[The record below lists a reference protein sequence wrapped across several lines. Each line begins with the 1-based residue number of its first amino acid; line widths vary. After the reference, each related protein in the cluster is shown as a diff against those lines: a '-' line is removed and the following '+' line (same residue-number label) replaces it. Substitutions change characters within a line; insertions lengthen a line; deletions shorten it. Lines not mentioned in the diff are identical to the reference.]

1 MKNKILIIDD
11 SKEILFAVSEFF
23 LMKDWEVYTAL
34 AVEEALKIVT
44 VNKPDIIIIDYHMP
58 YINGV
63 TGVKLIRQLDENVP
77 IIALTIEGVE
87 NIAEEFFATG
97 ANDFAIKP
105 IKVLDLYSRVNVH
118 LNKKR
123 YTKEI
128 LDSVPEIKKE
138 KYGDYK
144 KGINTNTISL
154 IEEKMLLLNGYS
166 TIEEISE
173 ITGLAAQTVNKYM
186 NHLVEIKLVDLKI
199 NYQKIGRP
207 RNSYCWIKK

>member
-11 SKEILFAVSEFF
+11 SKDIIFAVSEFF

-34 AVEEALKIVT
+34 SMEEALKIVNT
-44 VNKPDIIIIDYHMP
+44 KELDIIIIDYHMP

-63 TGVKLIRQLDENVP
+63 LGVKLIRQMNEDVS
-77 IIALTIEGVE
+77 IIALTIEGLE
-87 NIAEEFFATG
+87 NIAEEFFLAG

-118 LNKKR
+118 LNKK
-123 YTKEI
+123 KEKI
-128 LDSVPEIKKE
+128 SSSEISTTKKE

-144 KGINTNTISL
+144 KGISVNTISL
-154 IEEKMLLLNGYS
+154 IENKMKQIDSYI

-173 ITGLAAQTVNKYM
+173 ATGLASQTVNKYM
-186 NHLVEIKLVDLKI
+186 NYLVEIKMVDLKI
-199 NYQKIGRP
+199 IYGKIGRP
-207 RNSYCWIKK
+207 RNEYYWKK

>member
-11 SKEILFAVSEFF
+11 SKDIIFAISEFF

-34 AVEEALKIVT
+34 SVEEALKIVST
-44 VNKPDIIIIDYHMP
+44 KELNIIIIDYHMP

-63 TGVKLIRQLDENVP
+63 LGGKLIRQMNENVP

-87 NIAEEFFATG
+87 NIAEEFFLAG
-97 ANDFAIKP
+97 ADDFAIKP

-118 LNKKR
+118 LNKKKVKNLSFE
-123 YTKEI
+123 T
-128 LDSVPEIKKE
+128 STTKKE

-144 KGINTNTISL
+144 KGISVNTISL
-154 IEEKMLLLNGYS
+154 IENKMKQIDSYI

-173 ITGLAAQTVNKYM
+173 ATGLASQTVNKYM
-186 NHLVEIKLVDLKI
+186 NYLVEMKMVDLKI
-199 NYQKIGRP
+199 IYGKIGRP
-207 RNSYCWIKK
+207 RNEYYWKK

>member
-11 SKEILFAVSEFF
+11 SKDIIFAISEFF

-34 AVEEALKIVT
+34 SVEEALKIVST
-44 VNKPDIIIIDYHMP
+44 KELNIIIIDYHMP

-63 TGVKLIRQLDENVP
+63 LGVKLIRQMNENVP

-87 NIAEEFFATG
+87 NIAEEFFLAG
-97 ANDFAIKP
+97 ADDFAIKP

-118 LNKKR
+118 LNKKKVKNLSFE
-123 YTKEI
+123 T
-128 LDSVPEIKKE
+128 STTKKE

-144 KGINTNTISL
+144 KGISVNTISL
-154 IEEKMLLLNGYS
+154 IENKMKQIDSYI

-173 ITGLAAQTVNKYM
+173 ATGLASQTVNKYM
-186 NHLVEIKLVDLKI
+186 NYLVEMKMVDLKI
-199 NYQKIGRP
+199 IYGKIGRP
-207 RNSYCWIKK
+207 RNEYYWKK

>member
-11 SKEILFAVSEFF
+11 SKDIIFAISEFF

-34 AVEEALKIVT
+34 SVEEALKIVST
-44 VNKPDIIIIDYHMP
+44 KELNIIIIDYHMP

-63 TGVKLIRQLDENVP
+63 LGVKLIRQMNENVP

-87 NIAEEFFATG
+87 NIAEEFFLAG
-97 ANDFAIKP
+97 ADDFAIKP

-118 LNKKR
+118 LNKKKVKNLSFE
-123 YTKEI
+123 T
-128 LDSVPEIKKE
+128 STTKKE

-144 KGINTNTISL
+144 KGISVNTISL
-154 IEEKMLLLNGYS
+154 IENKMKQIDYYI

-173 ITGLAAQTVNKYM
+173 ATGLASQTVNKYM
-186 NHLVEIKLVDLKI
+186 NYLVEMKMVDLKI
-199 NYQKIGRP
+199 IYGKIGRP
-207 RNSYCWIKK
+207 RNEYYWKK

>member
-11 SKEILFAVSEFF
+11 SKDIIFAISEFF

-34 AVEEALKIVT
+34 SVEEALKIVST
-44 VNKPDIIIIDYHMP
+44 KELNIIIIDYHMP

-63 TGVKLIRQLDENVP
+63 LGVKLIRQMNENVP

-87 NIAEEFFATG
+87 NIAEEFFLAG
-97 ANDFAIKP
+97 ADDFAIKP

-118 LNKKR
+118 LNKKKVKNLSFE
-123 YTKEI
+123 T
-128 LDSVPEIKKE
+128 STTKKE

-144 KGINTNTISL
+144 KGISVNTISL
-154 IEEKMLLLNGYS
+154 IENKMKQIDSYI

-173 ITGLAAQTVNKYM
+173 ATGLASQTVNKYM
-186 NHLVEIKLVDLKI
+186 NYLVEIEMVDLKI
-199 NYQKIGRP
+199 IYGKIGRP
-207 RNSYCWIKK
+207 RNEYYWKK

>member
-11 SKEILFAVSEFF
+11 SKDIIFAISEFF

-34 AVEEALKIVT
+34 SVEEALKIVST
-44 VNKPDIIIIDYHMP
+44 KELNIIIIDYHMP

-63 TGVKLIRQLDENVP
+63 LGVKLIRQMNENVP

-87 NIAEEFFATG
+87 NIAEEFFLAG
-97 ANDFAIKP
+97 ADDFAIKP

-118 LNKKR
+118 LNKKKVKNLSFE
-123 YTKEI
+123 T
-128 LDSVPEIKKE
+128 STTKKE

-144 KGINTNTISL
+144 KGISVNTISL
-154 IEEKMLLLNGYS
+154 IENKMKQIDSYI

-173 ITGLAAQTVNKYM
+173 ATGLASQTVHKYM
-186 NHLVEIKLVDLKI
+186 NYLVEMKMVDLKI
-199 NYQKIGRP
+199 IYGKIGRP
-207 RNSYCWIKK
+207 RNEY

>member
-11 SKEILFAVSEFF
+11 SKDIIFAISEFF

-34 AVEEALKIVT
+34 SMEEALKIVST
-44 VNKPDIIIIDYHMP
+44 TELDIIIIDYHMP

-63 TGVKLIRQLDENVP
+63 LGVKLIRQMNKNVS

-87 NIAEEFFATG
+87 NIAEEFFLAG
-97 ANDFAIKP
+97 ADDFAIKP

-118 LNKKR
+118 LNKKKS
-123 YTKEI
+123 KEF
-128 LDSVPEIKKE
+128 SSEISTEKKE

-144 KGINTNTISL
+144 KGISVNTISL
-154 IEEKMLLLNGYS
+154 IENKMREINNYI

-173 ITGLAAQTVNKYM
+173 VTGLATQTINKYM
-186 NHLVEIKLVDLKI
+186 NYLVEIGKVDLKI
-199 NYQKIGRP
+199 IYGKIGRP
-207 RNSYCWIKK
+207 RNEYLWKK

>member
-11 SKEILFAVSEFF
+11 SKDIIFAISEFF

-34 AVEEALKIVT
+34 SVEEALKIVST
-44 VNKPDIIIIDYHMP
+44 KELNIIIIDYHMP

-63 TGVKLIRQLDENVP
+63 LGVKLIRQMNENVP

-87 NIAEEFFATG
+87 NIAEEFFLAG
-97 ANDFAIKP
+97 ADDFAIKP

-118 LNKKR
+118 LNKKKVKNLSFE
-123 YTKEI
+123 T
-128 LDSVPEIKKE
+128 STTKKE

-144 KGINTNTISL
+144 KGISVNTISL
-154 IEEKMLLLNGYS
+154 IENKMKHIDSYI

-173 ITGLAAQTVNKYM
+173 ATGLASQTVNKYM
-186 NHLVEIKLVDLKI
+186 NYLVEMKMVDLKI
-199 NYQKIGRP
+199 IYGKIGRP
-207 RNSYCWIKK
+207 RNEYYWKK

>member
-11 SKEILFAVSEFF
+11 SKDIIFAISEFF

-34 AVEEALKIVT
+34 SVEEALKIVST
-44 VNKPDIIIIDYHMP
+44 KELNIIIIDYHMP

-63 TGVKLIRQLDENVP
+63 LGVKLIRQMNENVP

-87 NIAEEFFATG
+87 NIAEEFFLAG
-97 ANDFAIKP
+97 ADDFAIKP

-118 LNKKR
+118 LNKKKVKNLSFE
-123 YTKEI
+123 T
-128 LDSVPEIKKE
+128 STTKKE

-144 KGINTNTISL
+144 KGISVNTISL
-154 IEEKMLLLNGYS
+154 IENKMKQIDSYI

-173 ITGLAAQTVNKYM
+173 ATGLASQTVNKYM
-186 NHLVEIKLVDLKI
+186 NYLVEMKMVNLKI
-199 NYQKIGRP
+199 IYGKIGRP
-207 RNSYCWIKK
+207 RNEYYWKK

>member
-11 SKEILFAVSEFF
+11 SKDIIFAISEFF

-34 AVEEALKIVT
+34 SVEEALKIVST
-44 VNKPDIIIIDYHMP
+44 KELNIIIIDYHMP

-63 TGVKLIRQLDENVP
+63 LVVKLIRQMNENVP

-87 NIAEEFFATG
+87 NIAEEFFLAG
-97 ANDFAIKP
+97 ADDFAIKP

-118 LNKKR
+118 LNKKKVKNLSFE
-123 YTKEI
+123 T
-128 LDSVPEIKKE
+128 STTKKE

-144 KGINTNTISL
+144 KGISVNTISL
-154 IEEKMLLLNGYS
+154 IENKMKQIDSYI

-173 ITGLAAQTVNKYM
+173 ATGLASQTVNKYM
-186 NHLVEIKLVDLKI
+186 NYLVEMKMVDLKI
-199 NYQKIGRP
+199 IYGKIGRP
-207 RNSYCWIKK
+207 RNEYYWKK

>member
-11 SKEILFAVSEFF
+11 SKDIIFAISEFF

-34 AVEEALKIVT
+34 SVEEALKIVST
-44 VNKPDIIIIDYHMP
+44 KELNIIIIDYHMP

-63 TGVKLIRQLDENVP
+63 LGVKLIRQMNENVP

-87 NIAEEFFATG
+87 NIAEEFFLAG
-97 ANDFAIKP
+97 ADDFAIKP

-118 LNKKR
+118 LNKKKVKNLSFETST
-123 YTKEI
+123 TK
-128 LDSVPEIKKE
+128 KQ

-144 KGINTNTISL
+144 KGISVNTISL
-154 IEEKMLLLNGYS
+154 IENKMKQIDSYI

-173 ITGLAAQTVNKYM
+173 ATGLASQTVNKYM
-186 NHLVEIKLVDLKI
+186 NYLVEMKMVDLKI
-199 NYQKIGRP
+199 IYGKIGRP
-207 RNSYCWIKK
+207 RNEYYWKK

>member
-11 SKEILFAVSEFF
+11 SKDIIFAISEFF

-34 AVEEALKIVT
+34 SVEEALKIVST
-44 VNKPDIIIIDYHMP
+44 KELNIIIIDYHMP

-63 TGVKLIRQLDENVP
+63 LGVKLIRQMNENVP

-87 NIAEEFFATG
+87 NIAEEFFLAG
-97 ANDFAIKP
+97 ADDFAIKP

-118 LNKKR
+118 LNKKKVKNLSFE
-123 YTKEI
+123 T
-128 LDSVPEIKKE
+128 STTKKE

-144 KGINTNTISL
+144 KGISVNTISL
-154 IEEKMLLLNGYS
+154 IENKMKQIDSYI

-173 ITGLAAQTVNKYM
+173 ATGLASQTVNKYM
-186 NHLVEIKLVDLKI
+186 NYLVEMKMVDLKI
-199 NYQKIGRP
+199 IYGKSGRA
-207 RNSYCWIKK
+207 RNEYYWKK

>member
-11 SKEILFAVSEFF
+11 SKDIIFAISEFF

-34 AVEEALKIVT
+34 SVEEALKIVST
-44 VNKPDIIIIDYHMP
+44 KELNIIIIDYHMP

-63 TGVKLIRQLDENVP
+63 LGVKLIRQMNENVP

-87 NIAEEFFATG
+87 NIAEEFFLAG
-97 ANDFAIKP
+97 ADDFAIKP

-118 LNKKR
+118 LNKKKVKNLSFE
-123 YTKEI
+123 T
-128 LDSVPEIKKE
+128 STTKKE

-144 KGINTNTISL
+144 KGISVNYISL
-154 IEEKMLLLNGYS
+154 IENKMKQIDSYI

-173 ITGLAAQTVNKYM
+173 ATGLASQTVNKYM
-186 NHLVEIKLVDLKI
+186 NYLVEMKMVDLKI
-199 NYQKIGRP
+199 IYGKIGRP
-207 RNSYCWIKK
+207 RNEYYWKK

>member
-11 SKEILFAVSEFF
+11 SKDIIFAISEFF

-34 AVEEALKIVT
+34 SVEEALKIVST
-44 VNKPDIIIIDYHMP
+44 KELNIIIIDYHMP

-63 TGVKLIRQLDENVP
+63 LGVKLIRQMNENVP

-87 NIAEEFFATG
+87 NIAEEFFLAG
-97 ANDFAIKP
+97 ADDFAIKP

-118 LNKKR
+118 LNKK
-123 YTKEI
+123 
-128 LDSVPEIKKE
+128 KE

-144 KGINTNTISL
+144 KGISVNTISL
-154 IEEKMLLLNGYS
+154 IENKMKQIDSYI

-173 ITGLAAQTVNKYM
+173 ATGLASQTVNKYM
-186 NHLVEIKLVDLKI
+186 NYLVEMKMVDLKI
-199 NYQKIGRP
+199 IYGKIGRP
-207 RNSYCWIKK
+207 RNEYYWKK